1 MKKMFGIAVLTC
13 GFLLLAV
20 SASALQQAPQNA
32 PDQRTRHA
40 DRMGTWLGLT
50 PDQQAKLDALR
61 KGEMERRQAGR
72 EEMRKLGDELRTLR
86 NDPQA
91 DPKKA
96 DALIDR
102 LTRLRGEEMKA
113 DFRQHQEFLKIL
125 TPEQREKLA
134 QFRGRMA
141 RRMMSPFP
149 HRGRRPGRVGMLRP
163 WSWRFGG
170 SPFYWG
176 ARRAF

>member
-1 MKKMFGIAVLTC
+1 MKKMFGIAALAC

-32 PDQRTRHA
+32 PDQRPRLA

-72 EEMRKLGDELRTLR
+72 DEMRKLGDELRALR
-86 NDPQA
+86 NDPQT

-102 LTRLRGEEMKA
+102 LTQLRGEEMKA

-134 QFRGRMA
+134 QFRGRTG
-141 RRMMSPFP
+141 RRMRPMLP
-149 HRGRRPGRVGMLRP
+149 RGRRPGRLGMLRP

-170 SPFYWG
+170 SPYYRG
-176 ARRAF
+176 AGRFF